1 VKATFGIDESKL
13 QSTTDSP
20 LGLGSL
26 SQSWAPQNGTTD
38 ITTTIIS
45 YHCKIKMQLENA
57 HLMLIKSTN
66 WILNLKSPLQTH
78 NYTSVL
84 GVLCTNPIEVGI
96 NLFPGSVLSQLILCP
111 DDSHLT
117 DCACWVSFSNST
129 GDRCILV
136 EHTGNTWLTVLT
148 CRQTLPHENPVNLQ
162 HTKHHPDWK
171 SLILP
176 EISNVSIRYIIKGS
190 SSQTFSH

>member
-1 VKATFGIDESKL
+1 
-13 QSTTDSP
+13 
-20 LGLGSL
+20 
-26 SQSWAPQNGTTD
+26 
-38 ITTTIIS
+38 
-45 YHCKIKMQLENA
+45 M
-57 HLMLIKSTN
+57 
-66 WILNLKSPLQTH
+66 
-78 NYTSVL
+78 
-84 GVLCTNPIEVGI
+84 VLCTNPIEVGI
-96 NLFPGSVLSQLILCP
+96 DLFPGSVLSQLILCP

-117 DCACWVSFSNST
+117 DCASWVSFSNST

-176 EISNVSIRYIIKGS
+176 EISNVSIRYIIKGEFITNLFS
-190 SSQTFSH
+190 LEPYLHIPIWVHTLMGFICRGKTSHFRLHAISESRQTGPPWAQKGRCQ